1 MSTWDGPLGVFD
13 LETTGVDT
21 DTARIVSACIAVLD
35 ADGGPTA
42 RWDWLLDP
50 GVEVPEAASAVHGIT
65 TERARSEGR
74 RAEAAIGEIAQTI
87 RVLLAQGVPLVV
99 YNAPYDLTL
108 LDRECRR
115 HGLPPI
121 AEPAPVIDPLVIDKA
136 LDRYRKGK
144 RILEATA
151 EVYGVE
157 LDGAHDA
164 AADAICAGRVAQA
177 LARRYPEDLDLSVAD
192 LHGRQEIWYVEQAA
206 NFEEYVRT
214 KPGRERYVADRS
226 WPVRPVGDPNTFVDT
241 QPIPPLPPQPGRVP
255 ILDFSEIQNR
265 ALPQAEAV
273 PQAEDLR
280 RSGASP
286 RQAPSVPLA
295 DLVGALSIEDEIDVD
310 FGGRVEPDVEGEE
323 TPEPSVDEA
332 DSIEEKAEPDVE
344 PEPVPAAEPDPAPA
358 TPSDAPRVTTVLRL
372 AAAIVT
378 DPAGRALLVRKRGTE
393 RFMQPGGKV
402 EPGESAVE
410 TLTRELREELGLELD
425 PDKVE
430 YLGIFRAEAA
440 NEPDTLV
447 SAAVF
452 ALVTDQEVAA
462 QAEIDEI
469 LWIDSAE
476 VDVPLAPLSSEQ
488 LLPLWQERRE
498 SASGGGLF

>member
-21 DTARIVSACIAVLD
+21 DTARIVSACVAVLD
-35 ADGGPTA
+35 AQGAVTA
-42 RWDWLLDP
+42 RWDWLVDP
-50 GVEVPEAASAVHGIT
+50 GVEVPEGASAVHGIT
-65 TERARSEGR
+65 TERARAEGR
-74 RAEAAIGEIAQTI
+74 PAQAAIAEIAQTI
-87 RVLLAQGVPLVV
+87 RVLLAQGVPLTV

-115 HGLPPI
+115 HDLEPLDD
-121 AEPAPVIDPLVIDKA
+121 PAPIVDPLVIDKA

-144 RILEATA
+144 RTLEAAA
-151 EVYGVE
+151 EFYGVE

-164 AADAICAGRVAQA
+164 AADAICVGRVAQE
-177 LARRYPEDLDLSVAD
+177 LARRYADDLGLSLAD
-192 LHGRQEIWYVEQAA
+192 LHGRQEIWYAEQAQS
-206 NFEEYVRT
+206 FEEYVRT
-214 KPGRERYVADRS
+214 KPGREDYVADRS

-255 ILDFSEIQNR
+255 ILDFSEFQNR
-265 ALPQAEAV
+265 QL

-280 RSGASP
+280 PTTAQAL
-286 RQAPSVPLA
+286 RQAPEVPLR
-295 DLVGALSIEDEIDVD
+295 DLIEAVSIEDEFETD
-310 FGGRVEPDVEGEE
+310 FGPDAEPDEESDQTPEPDVESEQE
-323 TPEPSVDEA
+323 PIVEDAPEPA
-332 DSIEEKAEPDVE
+332 PA
-344 PEPVPAAEPDPAPA
+344 PAAE
-358 TPSDAPRVTTVLRL
+358 APRATTVLRL

-378 DPAGRALLVRKRGTE
+378 DPEGRALLVRKRGTE

-425 PDKVE
+425 PEKAE
-430 YLGIFRAEAA
+430 YLGIFRAAAA
-440 NEPDTLV
+440 NEADTLV

-452 ALVTDQEVAA
+452 AIVTDQELEAR
-462 QAEIDEI
+462 AEIDE
-469 LWIDSAE
+469 LRWIDSAD
-476 VDVPLAPLSSEQ
+476 VDLPLAPLSSEQ

-498 SASGGGLF
+498 SAGGGLF

>member
-35 ADGGPTA
+35 ADGEVTV
-42 RWDWLLDP
+42 RWDWLIDP

-65 TERARSEGR
+65 TERARAEGR
-74 RAEAAIGEIAQTI
+74 PAESAIAEIAQTL
-87 RVLLAQGVPLVV
+87 RVLFSQGVPLTV

-115 HGLPPI
+115 HELTPI
-121 AEPAPVIDPLVIDKA
+121 EATAPVIDPLVIDKA
-136 LDRYRKGK
+136 VDRYRKGK
-144 RILEATA
+144 RTLEATA
-151 EVYGVE
+151 EFYGVE

-164 AADAICAGRVAQA
+164 GADAICAGRLAQEI
-177 LARRYPEDLDLSVAD
+177 ARRYPDELDLGLAD
-192 LHGRQEIWYVEQAA
+192 LHGRQEIWYVEQAQS
-206 NFEEYVRT
+206 FEQYVRA
-214 KPGRERYVADRS
+214 KPGREDYVADRS
-226 WPVRPVGDPNTFVDT
+226 WPIRPVGDPNTFVDT

-255 ILDFSEIQNR
+255 ILDFSQFQRE
-265 ALPQAEAV
+265 LPSAPTEA
-273 PQAEDLR
+273 
-280 RSGASP
+280 P
-286 RQAPSVPLA
+286 RQAPSVPLT
-295 DLVGALSIEDEIDVD
+295 DLVGALSIEDELDVE
-310 FGGRVEPDVEGEE
+310 FGDGAEPDVESDE
-323 TPEPSVDEA
+323 TPEPSAEA
-332 DSIEEKAEPDVE
+332 PLENDAGPEPEPEPLVESEPDVDE
-344 PEPVPAAEPDPAPA
+344 VPPPAPA
-358 TPSDAPRVTTVLRL
+358 AAEAPRATTVLRL

-425 PDKVE
+425 PEKAE
-430 YLGIFRAEAA
+430 YLGIFRADAA

-452 ALVTDQEVAA
+452 ALVTDQELEA

-469 LWIDSAE
+469 RWIDSTE
-476 VDVPLAPLSSEQ
+476 VDFPLAPLSSEQ
-488 LLPLWQERRE
+488 LLPLWRERRE
-498 SASGGGLF
+498 AASGSGLF

>member
-35 ADGGPTA
+35 ADGRVTA
-42 RWDWLLDP
+42 RWDWIVDP
-50 GVEVPEAASAVHGIT
+50 GIEVPEGASAVHGIT
-65 TERARSEGR
+65 TERLRAEGR
-74 RAEAAIGEIAQTI
+74 PAVTAIAEIAQTL
-87 RVLLAQGVPLVV
+87 RVLFAQGIPLTV

-115 HGLPPI
+115 HELDSI
-121 AEPAPVIDPLVIDKA
+121 EEPGPVVDPLVIDKA
-136 LDRYRKGK
+136 VDRYRKGK
-144 RILEATA
+144 RTLEATA

-164 AADAICAGRVAQA
+164 GADAICAGRVAQEI
-177 LARRYPEDLDLSVAD
+177 ARRYPDELGLGPAD
-192 LHGRQEIWYVEQAA
+192 LHGRQEIWFAEQAQS
-206 NFEEYVRT
+206 FEEYVRT
-214 KPGRERYVADRS
+214 KPGREDYVADRA

-255 ILDFSEIQNR
+255 ILDFSRFPKEL
-265 ALPQAEAV
+265 AAPHAETA
-273 PQAEDLR
+273 PHAEDLR
-280 RSGASP
+280 RAPEVPVASLVE
-286 RQAPSVPLA
+286 SLTVVEA
-295 DLVGALSIEDEIDVD
+295 DPEDEIL
-310 FGGRVEPDVEGEE
+310 PEGETE
-323 TPEPSVDEA
+323 TETETETEGETGAGGGTEPA
-332 DSIEEKAEPDVE
+332 AAEEPAAATAEP
-344 PEPVPAAEPDPAPA
+344 AAAVRP
-358 TPSDAPRVTTVLRL
+358 TTVLRL

-378 DPAGRALLVRKRGTE
+378 DPEGRALLVRKDGTE

-425 PDKVE
+425 PENVE
-430 YLGIFRAEAA
+430 YLGIFRADAA

-452 ALVTDQEVAA
+452 ALVTDQELEPR
-462 QAEIDEI
+462 AEIAE
-469 LWIDSAE
+469 LRWIDSLD

>member
-35 ADGGPTA
+35 ADGAVTS
-42 RWDWLLDP
+42 RWDWLIDP
-50 GVEVPEAASAVHGIT
+50 GVEVPEGASAVHGIT
-65 TERARSEGR
+65 TERARAEGR
-74 RAEAAIGEIAQTI
+74 PAATAIAEIAQTL
-87 RVLLAQGVPLVV
+87 RVLFSQGTPLTV

-115 HGLPPI
+115 HALTPI
-121 AEPAPVIDPLVIDKA
+121 EPTAPVVDPLVIDKTV
-136 LDRYRKGK
+136 DRYRKGK
-144 RILEATA
+144 RTLEAAA
-151 EVYGVE
+151 EFYGVE

-164 AADAICAGRVAQA
+164 GADAICAGRVAQE
-177 LARRYPEDLDLSVAD
+177 LARRYPDELGVGLAD
-192 LHGRQEIWYVEQAA
+192 LHGRQEIWYVEQAQS
-206 NFEEYVRT
+206 FEEYVRT
-214 KPGRERYVADRS
+214 KPGREDYVADRS
-226 WPVRPVGDPNTFVDT
+226 WPIRPVGDPNTFVDT

-255 ILDFSEIQNR
+255 IVDFSEFDQRRLEASAAPASSN
-265 ALPQAEAV
+265 AE
-273 PQAEDLR
+273 P
-280 RSGASP
+280 P
-286 RQAPSVPLA
+286 RQAPSVPIT
-295 DLVGALSIEDEIDVD
+295 DLVGALSIEDELDTD
-310 FGGRVEPDVEGEE
+310 FGSD
-323 TPEPSVDEA
+323 
-332 DSIEEKAEPDVE
+332 AEPDVAAE
-344 PEPVPAAEPDPAPA
+344 APEPLVEEVPQPAPA
-358 TPSDAPRVTTVLRL
+358 ASEAPRATTVLRL

-425 PDKVE
+425 PEKAE

-452 ALVTDQEVAA
+452 ALVTEQEVAA

-469 LWIDSAE
+469 RWIDSAD
-476 VDVPLAPLSSEQ
+476 VDLPLAPLSSEQ

-498 SASGGGLF
+498 SASGSLF